1 MKVLIASEGAGYAL
15 KEAVKEH
22 LIRAG
27 HEIVDVGMTEGNPVS
42 YPAAGAAI
50 ARALQ
55 QGVAKK
61 AIAICG
67 SGAGVC
73 VTANKFK
80 GVYAVTC
87 ESVATAK
94 GIPVINDANVLAM
107 GGNVVSPADA
117 CAMADAY
124 LAAGFVQD
132 FPAERAAYVE
142 NLLNDLKAIE
152 EENFK

>member
-15 KEAVKEH
+15 KEAVKAH
-22 LIRAG
+22 LLNSG
-27 HEIVDVGMTEGNPVS
+27 HEVIDVGMTEGNPAT
-42 YPAAGAAI
+42 YPQAGAAI

-55 QGVAKK
+55 QGVAEK

-73 VTANKFK
+73 VAANKFK

-87 ESVATAK
+87 ESVFTAQ

-107 GGNVVSPADA
+107 GGNVVAPGNA

-124 LAAGFVQD
+124 LAASFVQG
-132 FPAERAAYVE
+132 FAAEKAAYVAG
-142 NLLNDLKAIE
+142 LLDDLKAIE
-152 EENFK
+152 DENFK